1 MVRLAR
7 LDENNGVGETITTFR
22 NGQMQTAF
30 VIAYS
35 TSNKH
40 AVNKTRKQTRQMTKY
55 VSLLK
60 LLSHCVDV
68 SKQP

>member
-35 TSNKH
+35 TSNKYE
-40 AVNKTRKQTRQMTKY
+40 VKYQKTNSADDKVRITPKAT
-55 VSLLK
+55 VAL
-60 LLSHCVDV
+60 C
-68 SKQP
+68 